1 MATSKKRYVCL
12 LVAQQLKAYCCVS
25 VLGFLYET
33 SLFEYLEFSKRE
45 IFHIKSCEQ
54 TDNKQTHKCKK
65 LKICATSMKVSD
77 QLIKMTGS

>member
-33 SLFEYLEFSKRE
+33 SLFEYLEYSR
-45 IFHIKSCEQ
+45 IFKAVNRQ
-54 TDNKQTHKCKK
+54 TTNKHTN
-65 LKICATSMKVSD
+65 VRN
-77 QLIKMTGS
+77 

>member
-33 SLFEYLEFSKRE
+33 SLFEYLEYSR
-45 IFHIKSCEQ
+45 IFKERDISYQ
-54 TDNKQTHKCKK
+54 K
-65 LKICATSMKVSD
+65 L
-77 QLIKMTGS
+77 